1 VAAEAVWSREFRRA
15 FDALDEGKGIEVDFA
30 IYAIEEDP
38 AWDGEGRKLAP
49 ADSPYSGKIA
59 DLTVDGYVIIY
70 QVADKGAAVELWYLY
85 ELPGTARPATRRKP
99 PTKPDDA
106 PMM

>member
-1 VAAEAVWSREFRRA
+1 MAAEAVWSREFRQA
-15 FDALDEGKGIEVDFA
+15 FDALDEGKRVEVDFA

-38 AWDGEGRKLAP
+38 AWEGEGRKLAP

-59 DLTVDGYVIIY
+59 DLTVDGYVIVY
-70 QVADKGAAVELWYLY
+70 QVVDKGAAVELWYLY
-85 ELPGTARPATRRKP
+85 ELPSSGRPVKRPKP
-99 PTKPDDA
+99 PTRPGDV

>member
-1 VAAEAVWSREFRRA
+1 VAAEAVWSREFRRT
-15 FDALDEGKGIEVDFA
+15 FEALDEGKRIEVDFA

-59 DLTVDGYVIIY
+59 DLTVDGYVIVY
-70 QVADKGAAVELWYLY
+70 QVVDKGAAVELWYLY
-85 ELPGTARPATRRKP
+85 ELPPAERPRKP
-99 PTKPDDA
+99 PQPPKPPRDV

>member
-1 VAAEAVWSREFRRA
+1 MAAEAVWSREFRQA
-15 FDALDEGKGIEVDFA
+15 FDALDEGKRVEVDFA

-59 DLTVDGYVIIY
+59 DLTVDGYVIVY
-70 QVADKGAAVELWYLY
+70 LCLVSGPGYGLERWRPFLVRGA
-85 ELPGTARPATRRKP
+85 
-99 PTKPDDA
+99 
-106 PMM
+106 